1 VKKFFAFVM
10 IVVLVIAMA
19 VPACAVTPAMKA
31 PNLPKIPE
39 IQTNVRVKVTGSF
52 WNRWFAS
59 NPVPIMK

>member
-1 VKKFFAFVM
+1 MKKVM
-10 IVVLVIAMA
+10 MFLLVLVLVIAMA

-39 IQTNVRVKVTGSF
+39 IQTNIQVKVTGSF
-52 WNRWFAS
+52 WGHWFAS